1 MPRSAA
7 SAAFRCGAVLLP
19 RSDVCHAPAATICIT
34 LTRYCTTA
42 HNCKEELSDNKSFR
56 QRSEKGKISVDDKGD
71 VWYSNRTRERKALI
85 FVFYF
90 EKQYIYYII
99 RGGN

>member
-1 MPRSAA
+1 MNRII
-7 SAAFRCGAVLLP
+7 R
-19 RSDVCHAPAATICIT
+19 
-34 LTRYCTTA
+34 
-42 HNCKEELSDNKSFR
+42 
-56 QRSEKGKISVDDKGD
+56 RSEKGKISVDDMGD

-90 EKQYIYYII
+90 KKQYIYYII

>member
-7 SAAFRCGAVLLP
+7 SAAFRCGDFP
-19 RSDVCHAPAATICIT
+19 SATLCIT

-42 HNCKEELSDNKSFR
+42 QNFKEELSDNKSFR
-56 QRSEKGKISVDDKGD
+56 QRSEKGKISVDDMGD

-90 EKQYIYYII
+90 KKQYIYYII

>member
-1 MPRSAA
+1 MNRII
-7 SAAFRCGAVLLP
+7 R
-19 RSDVCHAPAATICIT
+19 
-34 LTRYCTTA
+34 
-42 HNCKEELSDNKSFR
+42 
-56 QRSEKGKISVDDKGD
+56 RSEKGKISVDDMGD

-90 EKQYIYYII
+90 KKHYIYYII

>member
-1 MPRSAA
+1 MNR
-7 SAAFRCGAVLLP
+7 
-19 RSDVCHAPAATICIT
+19 II
-34 LTRYCTTA
+34 
-42 HNCKEELSDNKSFR
+42 